1 MKGGIIKLVF
11 LSVIVFGVGFG
22 AATIVNKI
30 KQTKVF
36 TIKSVEVQGV
46 INADRQAIQKIGAQF
61 IGLNLF
67 DSRLKETIVS
77 VDPWVQRIIAS
88 KVLPDKIKLIVYE
101 EKALFPF
108 KNMQNKCFVFTGSGK
123 EMAFNCNNVN
133 IKAETK
139 IHFDNAMKFAV
150 ILENMPELKKRQITL
165 KDYSFEVV
173 MDNNEVLICPYD
185 YELLKNNYA
194 MYENTIKERYKK
206 IEYADLT
213 VNNRIYVKGV
223 LHAS

>member
-11 LSVIVFGVGFG
+11 LSVIVFSVGFG
-22 AATIVNKI
+22 AATVVNKI

-108 KNMQNKCFVFTGSGK
+108 KNKQNKCFVFTGSGK

-150 ILENMPELKKRQITL
+150 ILENMPELKTRQITL

-185 YELLKNNYA
+185 YELLKSNYA

>member
-22 AATIVNKI
+22 AATVVNKI

-77 VDPWVQRIIAS
+77 VDPWVQRIIES

-101 EKALFPF
+101 EKALFPI
-108 KNMQNKCFVFTGSGK
+108 KNKQNKCFVFPGSGK

-139 IHFDNAMKFAV
+139 IHVDNAMKFAV
-150 ILENMPELKKRQITL
+150 ILENMPELKTRQITL

-185 YELLKNNYA
+185 YELLQSNYA

>member
-11 LSVIVFGVGFG
+11 LSVIVFGIGFG
-22 AATIVNKI
+22 AATVVNKI

-108 KNMQNKCFVFTGSGK
+108 KNKQNKCFVFTGSGK

-150 ILENMPELKKRQITL
+150 ILENMPELKTRQITL

-185 YELLKNNYA
+185 YELLKSNYT

>member
-1 MKGGIIKLVF
+1 MKGGIIKLVL
-11 LSVIVFGVGFG
+11 LSGFVFGVGFG
-22 AATIVNKI
+22 AATVVNKI
-30 KQTKVF
+30 KQTNVF
-36 TIKSVEVQGV
+36 VIKSVEVQGV
-46 INADRQAIQKIGAQF
+46 INADRQAIKKIGTKF

-77 VDPWVQRIIAS
+77 DDPWVQRIIAS
-88 KVLPDKIKLIVYE
+88 KVLPDKVNLIVYE

-108 KNMQNKCFVFTGSGK
+108 KN
-123 EMAFNCNNVN
+123 
-133 IKAETK
+133 IKTANK
-139 IHFDNAMKFAV
+139 IHFDNAMKFAA
-150 ILENMPELKKRQITL
+150 ILEQMPELRDKQITL

-173 MDNNEVLICPYD
+173 MGNEVLRCPYD
-185 YELLKNNYA
+185 YELLKNNYVL
-194 MYENTIKERYKK
+194 YENTIKERYKS

>member
-22 AATIVNKI
+22 AATVVNKI

-108 KNMQNKCFVFTGSGK
+108 KNKQNKCFVFTGSGK

-150 ILENMPELKKRQITL
+150 ILEIMPELKTRQITL

-185 YELLKNNYA
+185 YELLKSNYA